1 MKHSSGFLIATTI
14 IGTLAVG
21 RSSLRHQPST
31 SDLQSQETGSGSEA
45 TGTKPESNPK
55 SAAGVEHAG
64 YEGPW
69 LVTAAYFGQQ
79 PPEWGKPG
87 EKEMRIGPDQLWQYF
102 LIPQQPKGHIHALI
116 ATVADPVHSHL
127 ALTTDRALTSLYRA
141 MNSRDWDFAGQ
152 WLPWPTSDQSKK
164 EEIGRDGSY
173 EARKRFEQPGL
184 LLFRK
189 TSRTADGT
197 EALSTED
204 LMLLFIVGET
214 PTAGIEKLQFKN
226 AVAYAHRFAE
236 SKEPVGVLGPSF
248 SGSFS
253 SLLAV
258 LNEGREQGVCF
269 KVENASATKTDLN
282 KAVKQTLK
290 DRFEMTWANLDD
302 EAADITLPLGVP
314 AKDTVTIAEAGT
326 AYGREL
332 SDGVGRK
339 LSDANQYFFPR
350 EISWLRNSYSETP
363 AKPNQDGGSDPV
375 PLSLKDTKNA
385 GDAIPTYSDGHFAQS
400 QDAELLELIDHLHHE
415 HTRLARLLATNPLDT
430 LFLARLLRQQL
441 PDLRLLVRS
450 ADLMMP
456 LTAARDNLTGTLVLA
471 DSAGPLDLRASNGKR
486 ESSLD
491 VWPDST
497 AEWTYFA
504 CRELIKN
511 WGATKDKPEDDTE
524 LQGIH
529 GLWLTM
535 VTPHGFAPI
544 ARFADHANK
553 AQEPKSWS
561 RPSRLW
567 GAVVLTL
574 SCFALLLAR
583 GARTDECNLTFPWNR
598 FGLCK
603 AQPGEEGRL
612 FYLTAIHLNLAGMLF
627 LVLLPS
633 LGLPFED
640 GWFVGIIQLFGACAF
655 FVAVVSSWRLWKQQS
670 GSIDKKEIR
679 ENVRNRAFSTLLL
692 LPIFTVLGCWVICCF
707 APRNLQGSLFRYR
720 ALHIFVGASPVLPL
734 FTLLAGFIFVYLIH
748 LTRIAAARGPRL
760 DFPAMALDE
769 RCNKRFSSNSVLLR
783 AMFAA
788 TGLKMPRRNRTSF
801 ILILIIFVTSAFLS
815 MPWRFLAGV
824 EGHAFTFALTTLF
837 LLYLLIILFAG
848 IRLRIG
854 WKLLREML
862 EELDRTAL
870 GPGFGNAKFRKLVG
884 ASSVWGQMRR
894 VRTMETVDLS
904 LPKIGEIQA
913 SNISPE
919 LRQWCEKYTAA
930 AKDLKVIEVEEGMA
944 RRSSAIE
951 ALYMAAS
958 QLCDKLLAEVLE
970 PVWDKGDVTQGPRA
984 LKPGTDF
991 VLLQLIAYIR
1001 FCLLQ
1006 LRNLTVLM
1014 AGAFVFLVLAI
1025 NSYAIQAPLI
1035 MGRFLFV
1042 VFVVLGVTVVQTSA
1056 SMHRNAILSRL
1067 AGRQAGKLDI
1077 DFFLKMASVGVLPL
1091 LGLLSTLF
1099 PSLSG
1104 ALSGWVQPGIEAL
1117 R

>member
-1 MKHSSGFLIATTI
+1 
-14 IGTLAVG
+14 
-21 RSSLRHQPST
+21 
-31 SDLQSQETGSGSEA
+31 
-45 TGTKPESNPK
+45 
-55 SAAGVEHAG
+55 
-64 YEGPW
+64 
-69 LVTAAYFGQQ
+69 
-79 PPEWGKPG
+79 
-87 EKEMRIGPDQLWQYF
+87 
-102 LIPQQPKGHIHALI
+102 
-116 ATVADPVHSHL
+116 
-127 ALTTDRALTSLYRA
+127 
-141 MNSRDWDFAGQ
+141 MNSREWDFAGQ
-152 WLPWPTSDQSKK
+152 WLPWPTSDESNK
-164 EEIGRDGSY
+164 EEIGRDERY
-173 EARKRFEQPGL
+173 EARKTFEQPGL

-189 TSRTADGT
+189 TSRADGA

-204 LMLLFIVGET
+204 LVLLFIVGET
-214 PTAGIEKLQFKN
+214 PTAGIDKLQFKN
-226 AVAYAHRFAE
+226 AVAYAHRFASSE
-236 SKEPVGVLGPSF
+236 EPVGVLGPSF
-248 SGSFS
+248 SGSFP

-258 LNEGREQGVCF
+258 LNEGKEQDVCF
-269 KVENASATKTDLN
+269 NVENASATKADLIS
-282 KAVKQTLK
+282 KYRTAISQTSK

-302 EAADITLPLGVP
+302 AAADITLPLGVP

-326 AYGREL
+326 AYGRGSL
-332 SDGVGRK
+332 DP
-339 LSDANQYFFPR
+339 NQYFFPR
-350 EISWLRNSYSETP
+350 EISWLRNSYSET
-363 AKPNQDGGSDPV
+363 AARPNQDGGSDPV

-450 ADLMMP
+450 TDLMMP

-471 DSAGPLDLRASNGKR
+471 DSAGPLDLRAPNVKR
-486 ESSLD
+486 GSSLD
-491 VWPDST
+491 VWPDSP

-511 WGATKDKPEDDTE
+511 WGGHATGDRPEDAAE
-524 LQGIH
+524 SQGIH

-544 ARFADHANK
+544 ARFADHANA
-553 AQEPKSWS
+553 AQEPKIWS

-567 GAVVLTL
+567 GTVIITL
-574 SCFALLLAR
+574 SCFVFLLAG
-583 GARTDECNLTFPWNR
+583 GARIHQSNLTSHWNR
-598 FGLCK
+598 LGLCD
-603 AQPGEEGRL
+603 AQLGEEGSL
-612 FYLTAIHLNLAGMLF
+612 FYFTAIHLNLAGMLF
-627 LVLLPS
+627 LALLPS
-633 LGLPFED
+633 LGLPFEN
-640 GWFVGIIQLFGACAF
+640 GWFVGIIQLIGACAF
-655 FVAVVSSWRLWKQQS
+655 VAAVRSSWRLWRASSDKRATRQS
-670 GSIDKKEIR
+670 SKDR
-679 ENVRNRAFSTLLL
+679 TFWVLLL
-692 LPIFTVLGCWVICCF
+692 SPILIVLGCWTIGCF
-707 APRNLQGSLFRYR
+707 DWRNLQGSLFRYR

-734 FTLLAGFIFVYLIH
+734 FSLLAGFIFVYLIH
-748 LTRIAAARGPRL
+748 LTRITAARGPRL
-760 DFPAMALDE
+760 NFPAIALDE
-769 RCNKRFSSNSVLLR
+769 SRNKRFGRNSGLLR

-788 TGLKMPRRNRTSF
+788 IGLKMPPGTERGF
-801 ILILIIFVTSAFLS
+801 VLILIVYVTSAFLS

-854 WKLLREML
+854 WKLLREIL

-870 GPGFGNAKFRKLVG
+870 GSAFGDPKFRKLVG
-884 ASSVWGQMRR
+884 ASSIWGQMRR

-919 LRQWCEKYTAA
+919 LHQSCKKYTAA
-930 AKDLKVIEVEEGMA
+930 AKDLKLIEVEERIA
-944 RRSSAIE
+944 SRPSAIE
-951 ALYMAAS
+951 ALYKAAS

-970 PVWDKGDVTQGPRA
+970 PAWDKGDLAQGSRA

-1014 AGAFVFLVLAI
+1014 AGAFVFLVLAV

-1042 VFVVLGVTVVQTSA
+1042 VFVVIGLTVVQTSA
-1056 SMHRNAILSRL
+1056 SIHRNAILSRL
-1067 AGRQAGKLDI
+1067 AGRQADKLDT
-1077 DFFLKMASVGVLPL
+1077 DFFLKMASVGALPL

-1099 PSLSG
+1099 PSLAG
-1104 ALSGWVQPGIEAL
+1104 ALSSWVQPGIEAL